1 MLGDTSK
8 SFDPNETAKS
18 KQSKPKAD
26 SALGNLNTEKAQVKK
41 QMKKHKEMMREQ
53 EDLCGPKLAKKLE
66 QYLLEFNKQAG
77 VMNERGE
84 RVDQTAE
91 ELRIL

>member
-1 MLGDTSK
+1 MTSPLLKRGSTENSFETGLEYNDEVEQDMLGDTSK

-41 QMKKHKEMMREQ
+41 
-53 EDLCGPKLAKKLE
+53 
-66 QYLLEFNKQAG
+66 
-77 VMNERGE
+77 
-84 RVDQTAE
+84 
-91 ELRIL
+91 

>member
-1 MLGDTSK
+1 
-8 SFDPNETAKS
+8 
-18 KQSKPKAD
+18 
-26 SALGNLNTEKAQVKK
+26 
-41 QMKKHKEMMREQ
+41 MKKHKEMMREQ